1 MLTVRFAI
9 WALAPFIFGFVF
21 LAAGV
26 SKLLRTSSVA
36 HTISNYRLLPPSAV
50 RAIACLLAAVESSA
64 GILMLLSPWLPVY
77 RLAWSLTSS
86 LLLIFSAAIASAL
99 LRGLKIP
106 CGCGLLLNGH
116 VISWMTLGRN
126 LLMLAVLVLDF
137 LVRQSGMLAL
147 GSG

>member
-1 MLTVRFAI
+1 
-9 WALAPFIFGFVF
+9 
-21 LAAGV
+21 
-26 SKLLRTSSVA
+26 
-36 HTISNYRLLPPSAV
+36 
-50 RAIACLLAAVESSA
+50 
-64 GILMLLSPWLPVY
+64 MLLSTWLPVY